1 MAGEGEEQG
10 GKFEDLFDDLDKFF
24 TPAERSDR
32 DAGNKDDAPGAPP
45 VPPTETD
52 ILPIGWQ
59 PDVELLDLSDAADPP
74 NTGEGG
80 HNPEGPEKPEGPSG
94 EDEASRP
101 HDEPAEQD
109 WTRLRDV
116 LAEEESGEEFEFLTG
131 EEGSPGEGSILSLP
145 ADETDDAGG
154 GGEWFEE
161 ETPHELTVE
170 DMKKAPPEY
179 RDLPG
184 AGAGGGP
191 EDEEEEPAAA
201 DEGGPESVE
210 EVLWEDPGL
219 SEVEAAADQLAEEFG
234 AAPDA
239 IASELL
245 ADLEKPVGPRTVKVG
260 EPESMSG
267 PTWEDPTSR
276 VVTSER
282 TRTSEGRRNLPAAVL
297 TGVALAAAALIALA
311 WKPAAFAVV
320 AGVVVLIGQAELY
333 GTMQR
338 RGYQPA
344 TALGLVMGALILGG
358 AYLKGEQAMA
368 FLAALGLAL
377 TFLWYMAA
385 APKAREGAL
394 ANIGATMLGMVYVP
408 YLAGYILV
416 ILSQARS
423 GRSLMLAIL
432 GLTFLYDVAAFGI
445 GSLWGAR
452 PLAPTISP
460 KKSWEGLLGAT
471 VLTFAVAIAALTV
484 IDPLKS
490 ALKAS
495 EVALIVVVFAPL
507 GDLAESVIKR
517 DLGVKDMGS
526 LLPGHGGALDR
537 IDSVLFVAP
546 ATFYL
551 LRLIL

>member
-1 MAGEGEEQG
+1 MAGEGEERG
-10 GKFEDLFDDLDKFF
+10 GKFEDLFDDLDNFF
-24 TPAERSDR
+24 TPAERSERGAEAKGDE
-32 DAGNKDDAPGAPP
+32 PGAAP
-45 VPPTETD
+45 PPTDTD
-52 ILPIGWQ
+52 ILPAGWE
-59 PDVELLDLSDAADPP
+59 PEVDMLDLSDKADPP
-74 NTGEGG
+74 RTGERGDD
-80 HNPEGPEKPEGPSG
+80 PEKPEEPSG
-94 EDEASRP
+94 EDEASSP
-101 HDEPAEQD
+101 PDEPAEQD

-116 LAEEESGEEFEFLTG
+116 LAEEESGEEFEFLTDVG
-131 EEGSPGEGSILSLP
+131 GGTGDSSILSLP
-145 ADETDDAGG
+145 PDETEDAGG
-154 GGEWFEE
+154 GNEWFEE

-170 DMKKAPPEY
+170 DMKKAPAAY

-184 AGAGGGP
+184 AEAGGGP
-191 EDEEEEPAAA
+191 GDEEREPAAA
-201 DEGGPESVE
+201 DEGGPESDE
-210 EVLWEDPGL
+210 EVLWEEPGL

-245 ADLEKPVGPRTVKVG
+245 ADLDRPVGPRTVKVG

-267 PTWEDPTSR
+267 PTWEDPTSK

-282 TRTSEGRRNLPAAVL
+282 TRTPEGRRNLPAAVL
-297 TGVALAAAALIALA
+297 TAVALAAAALIALA

-320 AGVVVLIGQAELY
+320 AGAVVLVGQAELY

-394 ANIGATMLGMVYVP
+394 ANIGATVLGIIYVP

-423 GRSLMLAIL
+423 GRALMLAIL

-495 EVALIVVVFAPL
+495 EVALMVVVFAPL